1 MSAVPDGGAAPAAAA
16 ILATDLGRQF
26 EGRWA
31 VRHLHL
37 EVRPGEIYGF
47 LGQNGAGKT
56 TTIRMLAGLL
66 RPSAGTV
73 QIGGHDL
80 HTERRAVQQCLGVVL
95 DTPPL
100 YDHLTGR
107 QHGALVGNLW
117 GVPRALR
124 DQRLAVL
131 FDALQ
136 LTDRIDEPCRSYS
149 HGTRKKV
156 HLAAVLATAP
166 RVLLLDEPTTGLDP
180 LSVRRLKDLLRAES
194 QRGTAILCSTH
205 VLETA
210 EALCHRLGILHGGTL
225 RREGLPA
232 ELRAAASGA
241 SLEDVFLQ
249 ATATPD
255 APPAPPE
262 PHTDGPAAR

>member
-1 MSAVPDGGAAPAAAA
+1 MSADPGGSPRASDAA

-26 EGRWA
+26 DGRWA

-37 EVRPGEIYGF
+37 AVQPGEIYGF

-66 RPSAGTV
+66 RPSAGV
-73 QIGGHDL
+73 VRIGGHDL
-80 HTERRAVQQCLGVVL
+80 HSDRRAVQQCLGVVL

-117 GVPRALR
+117 GVPRELR
-124 DQRLAVL
+124 DRRLAAL
-131 FDALQ
+131 CDALQ
-136 LTDRIDEPCRSYS
+136 LTEQLDEPCRSYS

-156 HLAAVLATAP
+156 HLAAVLATNP

-210 EALCHRLGILHGGTL
+210 EVLCHRLGILHGGTL
-225 RREGLPA
+225 RAEGLPA
-232 ELRAAASGA
+232 ELRAAAGGA

-249 ATATPD
+249 ATA
-255 APPAPPE
+255 APIE
-262 PHTDGPAAR
+262 PRADDPAAR